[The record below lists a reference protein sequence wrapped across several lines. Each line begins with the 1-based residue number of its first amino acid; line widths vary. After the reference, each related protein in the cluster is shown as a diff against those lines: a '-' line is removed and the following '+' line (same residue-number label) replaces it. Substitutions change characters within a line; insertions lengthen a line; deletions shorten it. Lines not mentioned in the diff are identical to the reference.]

1 MIIIN
6 VRVLILYNL
15 FFLIKNNN
23 IEVNDKRI
31 IQIVGLDNVLNN
43 FEDINNIFQCLNNI
57 RLRLIK

>member
-6 VRVLILYNL
+6 VRVLISYNL